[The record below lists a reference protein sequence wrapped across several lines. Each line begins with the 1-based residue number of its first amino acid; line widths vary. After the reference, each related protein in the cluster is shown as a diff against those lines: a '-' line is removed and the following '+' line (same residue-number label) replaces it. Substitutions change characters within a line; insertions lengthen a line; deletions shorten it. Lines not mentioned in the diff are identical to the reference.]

1 MDDNALYYG
10 DCLDWM
16 REWPDESVDLVYLD
30 PPFNSNADYNIIFG
44 AGGGALAQVR
54 GFADTWKWDAAAAE
68 RVARIENALNHPL
81 QATAAGL
88 RAQLGPSGMLAYLT
102 YMGERLVEMRRLLK
116 PSGSVYLHCD
126 PTASHYLKVVMDAI
140 FGYASFSNEI
150 IWSYRRWSVR
160 TARGFQRMHDTILYY
175 MKDPERSV
183 HNVEYEPASESY
195 LRRFGGGSNRKDPDN
210 PTRVI
215 PVDEPTQGMPR
226 RDVWSDI
233 GIIAGN
239 SRERVGYPTQKPLA
253 LLERIVSASSNP
265 GDLVLDP
272 FCGCG
277 TAVVAAH
284 NLGRRW
290 IGIDISATAMD
301 IIQRR
306 MKPAGI
312 EAETYGIPRD
322 LPSARRLAAERPHDF
337 EAWAV
342 SCVPGLAPNERR
354 GGDGGIDGRG
364 RILDAPAG
372 GGPRLVLAQV
382 KGGRGFVLDQFRAFL
397 RVLDREGAAL
407 GVYVTLDP
415 VTSPSARREAAEL
428 GEVAVGAGRYP
439 RVQLWS
445 VADHF
450 EGRAPSLPTLADP
463 DTGRPIAPSLFGR
476 G

>member
-44 AGGGALAQVR
+44 AGEGAPAQVR

-81 QATAAGL
+81 HATAAGL
-88 RAQLGPSGMLAYLT
+88 RSMLGPSGMLAYLT
-102 YMGERLVEMRRLLK
+102 YMGERLLEMRRLLK
-116 PSGSVYLHCD
+116 PTGGVYLHCD
-126 PTASHYLKVVMDAI
+126 PTASHYLKGVMDAI
-140 FGYASFSNEI
+140 FGHASFRNEI
-150 IWSYRRWSVR
+150 VWSYRRWSV
-160 TARGFQRMHDTILYY
+160 ASFRGFQRMHDTILYY
-175 MKDPERSV
+175 MKDPARGV
-183 HNVEYEPASESY
+183 YNVEYEPASESY
-195 LRRFGGGSNRKDPDN
+195 LQRFGGGSNRKDPDD
-210 PTRVI
+210 PARAV
-215 PVDEPTQGMPR
+215 PVGEPAQEPQH
-226 RDVWSDI
+226 DVWSDI

-253 LLERIVSASSNP
+253 LLKRIVAASSNP
-265 GDLVLDP
+265 GELVLDP

-290 IGIDISATAMD
+290 IGIDISPTAID
-301 IIQRR
+301 IVRQRR
-306 MKPAGI
+306 LVPMGVNA
-312 EAETYGIPRD
+312 EAFGIPKD
-322 LPSARRLAAERPHDF
+322 MAGARMLAAEKPFDF

-372 GGPRLVLAQV
+372 GGSRLVLAQV

-450 EGRAPSLPTLADP
+450 EGRAPSLPTLADL
-463 DTGRPIAPSLFGR
+463 DTGRPIAPSLFG
-476 G
+476 

>member
-16 REWPDESVDLVYLD
+16 REWPDESIDLVYLD

-44 AGGGALAQVR
+44 SGDDAPAQVR

-68 RVARIENALNHPL
+68 RVTRLRDAVAHPL
-81 QATAAGL
+81 HTPADGL
-88 RAQLGPSGMLAYLT
+88 WSLLGPSGMLAYLT

-116 PSGSVYLHCD
+116 PTGGIYLHCD
-126 PTASHYLKVVMDAI
+126 PTASHYLKAVMDAI
-140 FGYASFSNEI
+140 FGHASFRNEI
-150 IWSYRRWSVR
+150 VWSYRRWSV
-160 TARGFQRMHDTILYY
+160 ASFRGFQRMHDTILYY
-175 MKDPERSV
+175 MKEPARGV

-215 PVDEPTQGMPR
+215 PVDEPTRGMPR

-253 LLERIVSASSNP
+253 LLERIVAASSNP

-284 NLGRRW
+284 NLERRW

-322 LPSARRLAAERPHDF
+322 LPSARRLAGERPHDF

-372 GGPRLVLAQV
+372 GGSRLVLAQV

-397 RVLDREGAAL
+397 RVLDREGATL

-439 RVQLWS
+439 RAQLWS
-445 VADHF
+445 IADHF

-463 DTGRPIAPSLFGR
+463 DTGRPIEPSLFG
-476 G
+476 

>member
-16 REWPDESVDLVYLD
+16 REWPDESIDLVYLD

-44 AGGGALAQVR
+44 SGEDAPAQVR

-68 RVARIENALNHPL
+68 RVARFENAVNHPL
-81 QATAAGL
+81 HAAAAGL

-116 PSGSVYLHCD
+116 PTRGIYLHCD
-126 PTASHYLKVVMDAI
+126 PTASHYLKGVMDAI
-140 FGYASFSNEI
+140 FGYASFRNEI
-150 IWSYRRWSVR
+150 VWSYRRWPVASF
-160 TARGFQRMHDTILYY
+160 RGFQRMHDTIFYY
-175 MKDPERSV
+175 MKDPARGV

-210 PTRVI
+210 PARVI
-215 PVDEPTQGMPR
+215 PVDESAQEPQH
-226 RDVWSDI
+226 DVWSDI

-253 LLERIVSASSNP
+253 LLKRIVAASSNP

-284 NLGRRW
+284 NLERRW
-290 IGIDISATAMD
+290 IGIDISPTAIN
-301 IIQRR
+301 IIRQRR
-306 MKPAGI
+306 LVPMGVKA
-312 EAETYGIPRD
+312 EAFGIPKD
-322 LPSARRLAAERPHDF
+322 MASARMLAAEKPFDF

-342 SCVPGLAPNERR
+342 SAIPGLAPNERR

-372 GGPRLVLAQV
+372 GGSRLVLAQV

-415 VTSPSARREAAEL
+415 VSSPSARREAAEL

-439 RVQLWS
+439 RAQLWS
-445 VADHF
+445 IADHF

-463 DTGRPIAPSLFGR
+463 DTGRPIAPSLFG
-476 G
+476 